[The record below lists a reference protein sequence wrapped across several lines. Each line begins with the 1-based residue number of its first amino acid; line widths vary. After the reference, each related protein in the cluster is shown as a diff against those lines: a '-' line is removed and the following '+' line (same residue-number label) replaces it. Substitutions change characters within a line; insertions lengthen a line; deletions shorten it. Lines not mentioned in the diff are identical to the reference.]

1 MKLLIVKITAIFNT
15 FAKFLKFLLMKLKH
29 ILVATAAPFMM
40 NAQQVMTPEIMWTL
54 NRLGVQSV
62 SPDQSSLIYKISK
75 TDLKTEKSNSE
86 AFWLNLS
93 GQSTKIDLGK
103 KSLIQWDKNGIYALE
118 NNKIFLSKDSGKTW
132 AEFYNVGEVDNIVI
146 SPDGKK
152 VAFSKAVHIENLL
165 GKDKYK
171 DLPKTTAQIYTDLN
185 HRHWDAWNEGSYN
198 HVFVINVSES
208 VDKAKDLLE
217 GKTFDSPQKPFGGA
231 EDFVWSPDSSE
242 LLYVTKAKSGAEY
255 AQSTNTDIFAYNL
268 ASGKTTNLTE
278 GMMGYDVNPKFSNDG
293 KFLLWNSMERDGYE
307 ADKNDIVIMDWK
319 SKAKTNL
326 TKAWDES
333 VTGDVKWASDSK
345 LIYFTSAFRGTKQL
359 FSVDVKNKTVKQL
372 TKGDFDINDV
382 VLENKGKL
390 WVTKTDI
397 NHNADLFEVDSKGS
411 LKQITDINK
420 DNYSKLVAG
429 KSELKMVKTTDGKE
443 MGVWFVYPPNFD
455 PNKKYPTLLYCQG
468 GPQSALTQFFSTR
481 WNLGL
486 MAANGYIVVAPN
498 RRGMPG
504 WGTKWNEDISKDWGG
519 QVMKDYL
526 SATDFAKTLP
536 YVDGD
541 RFGAVGASYGG
552 YSVFMLAGIHEN
564 RFKTFIAHD
573 GLFDMKSW
581 YLTTEELWFAN
592 WDLGG
597 SPYDNPVPKSY
608 TEFNPSNYV
617 NKWNKPIMIIQGGID
632 YRVPYEQGQE
642 AFQAAR
648 LHGLKSKFLYFPNEN
663 HWVLHAH
670 NGLVWQREFFEWLKE
685 TL

>member
-1 MKLLIVKITAIFNT
+1 
-15 FAKFLKFLLMKLKH
+15 MKLKK
-29 ILVATAAPFMM
+29 ILAVAVAAPFMM

-86 AFWLNLS
+86 TFWLKSS

-118 NNKIFLSKDSGKTW
+118 NNTIFLSKDSGNTW
-132 AEFYNVGEVDNIVI
+132 AKFYDIDEVDNIVI

-152 VAFSKAVHIENLL
+152 IAFSKQVLVENLL

-185 HRHWDAWNEGSYN
+185 HRHWDYFNEGKYN
-198 HVFVINVSES
+198 HVFVVDISES
-208 VDKAKDLLE
+208 ADKAKDLLE
-217 GKTFDSPQKPFGGA
+217 GKTWDSPQRPFGGA

-326 TKAWDES
+326 TKAWEES

-359 FSVDVKNKTVKQL
+359 FSVDVKNKTVKQI

-382 VLENKGKL
+382 ILENKGKL

-397 NHNADLFEVDSKGS
+397 NHNADLFEVDAKGS

-420 DNYSKLVAG
+420 DNYSKLVQG

-443 MGVWFVYPPNFD
+443 MGVWFHYPPNFN
-455 PNKKYPTLLYCQG
+455 PNKKYPTLVIVKAG
-468 GPQSALTQFFSTR
+468 H
-481 WNLGL
+481 NL
-486 MAANGYIVVAPN
+486 
-498 RRGMPG
+498 
-504 WGTKWNEDISKDWGG
+504 D
-519 QVMKDYL
+519 
-526 SATDFAKTLP
+526 
-536 YVDGD
+536 
-541 RFGAVGASYGG
+541 
-552 YSVFMLAGIHEN
+552 
-564 RFKTFIAHD
+564 
-573 GLFDMKSW
+573 
-581 YLTTEELWFAN
+581 
-592 WDLGG
+592 
-597 SPYDNPVPKSY
+597 
-608 TEFNPSNYV
+608 
-617 NKWNKPIMIIQGGID
+617 
-632 YRVPYEQGQE
+632 
-642 AFQAAR
+642 
-648 LHGLKSKFLYFPNEN
+648 
-663 HWVLHAH
+663 
-670 NGLVWQREFFEWLKE
+670 
-685 TL
+685 